1 MRRRAVLT
9 LALALALLAPVACR
23 KKSGALDDPAQQNK
37 VSVRLVQLYFESPR
51 MLLAAEP
58 RNVSLPE
65 NPAAAMPLVVRELLK
80 GPAVAATL
88 RLFPPDTVL
97 RGAYLLP
104 GGTAIIDLGGKTLT
118 DGWGT
123 GSHQELMAIY
133 SLVQTV
139 GTNFADAQRV
149 RILVN
154 GTPAETLAGHISLA
168 RSLTPRAD
176 LVEKR

>member
-1 MRRRAVLT
+1 MRRRAVL
-9 LALALALLAPVACR
+9 ALALAALLLPAACR
-23 KKSGALDDPAQQNK
+23 EKSGAVDDPAQQNK
-37 VSVRLVQLYFESPR
+37 VAVRLVQLYFESPQ

-65 NPAAAMPLVVRELLK
+65 NPAAAMPLVVSELLK
-80 GPAVAATL
+80 GPAIAATP

-118 DGWGT
+118 EGWGT

-139 GTNFADAQRV
+139 GSNFADAQRV